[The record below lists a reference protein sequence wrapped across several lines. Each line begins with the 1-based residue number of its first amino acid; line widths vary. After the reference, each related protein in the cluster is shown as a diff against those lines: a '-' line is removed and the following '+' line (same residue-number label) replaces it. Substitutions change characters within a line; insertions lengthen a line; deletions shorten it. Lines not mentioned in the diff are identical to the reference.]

1 MGLLK
6 KYRHR
11 TSVTA
16 LRPQIHTNSRGGF
29 IYPPYGTALQNRNR
43 LRHIIHENGRG
54 GFAYPPY
61 STALQNRN
69 RSRHIITRTTVG
81 EG

>member
-1 MGLLK
+1 MPSL

-16 LRPQIHTNSRGGF
+16 LRPQIHANGRGGF
-29 IYPPYGTALQNRNR
+29 IYPPYG
-43 LRHIIHENGRG
+43 
-54 GFAYPPY
+54 
-61 STALQNRN
+61 TALQNRN